1 MKQLCLGGNIVVLIV
16 LTLVNPEETEHCMK
30 CLDLKILS
38 ILSLYKG
45 LQNLCESSDIYT
57 VKTPARHECSENAR
71 TFSSGDA
78 FVNFNKHVD
87 ILRGSTEIIEVE

>member
-16 LTLVNPEETEHCMK
+16 LTLVNPEES
-30 CLDLKILS
+30 INLS